1 MSRNSRYYTAPVP
14 KMPPGLIELMDGLA
28 RDVLKN
34 NPTDLYGFCS
44 EHMKKLLQTRD
55 SSEVKSEVKQSLT
68 LEQKIAIVQ
77 KIINERAVLRR
88 EAYDKNTQITKAQT
102 VENINIKED
111 CVKDSNT
118 DNDVKNNVTD
128 IPEQYIK
135 DNVIQ
140 IDEVSLSGNKEHEIT
155 VGNVELSKDIP
166 LSEAPK
172 DDPVLVKDDDD
183 KKEIIETINKT
194 GPDAGA
200 DQNVS
205 KGNGLKDDN
214 AIHSAES
221 DVSVIGIENNAD
233 ADNSINLDNVNAS
246 APVVVQSL
254 IDETVKNNTE
264 IVEQIV
270 VAEEKKDDDK
280 NNECNKND
288 IVNEIEAK
296 EDIDIHDTSKDA
308 SKIDQNN
315 DIVDDK
321 QDVISISCESEALN
335 SEKQGQA
342 DEIKNN
348 DITSSEI
355 NNDSK
360 NKTESLETELN
371 LKPLTSINNDNSN
384 ENNIN
389 EKPLDNANELIKT
402 EASTIS
408 ADNNNE
414 DKELKEPF
422 DRENISDHKQNSLT
436 NDDKDKNEQKLGN
449 AVNETAMDLETAAI
463 TIQKVF
469 RSFLFRNK
477 TLSSDDATNV
487 DINLLIEDKDQKDG
501 NEILSG
507 QSNKDRRSLGL
518 SRIDSVLQTV
528 NEEQSLSLST
538 DDSSTL
544 SSAATIIQAHV
555 RGFLVRNKLIG
566 NKANS
571 STSGFDSDGHSIAS
585 LEIDNDGRKNKTVL
599 NIHIVPE
606 GGHFMSRDESMLTSI
621 DLSVDGSPRDSV
633 NLHPMGHDTSERR
646 KLLKREDAI
655 QSISPPSNNSGKH
668 SEEVDSVKEI
678 LEQDTQ
684 AMNQNECN
692 GIIDPN
698 KSNTNES
705 KEKLPEEKNDEI
717 KNADALGSSKLGTSD
732 FSLPSLAS
740 DEMDVVTPFTATD
753 TDGESRIIHS
763 GECHDVLLP
772 TTVSRTDT
780 SVVRGE

>member
-34 NPTDLYGFCS
+34 NPTDIYEFCS
-44 EHMKKLLQTRD
+44 DHMKKLLQTRD
-55 SSEVKSEVKQSLT
+55 SLKVKQPKT
-68 LEQKIAIVQ
+68 LEQKIATAK

-102 VENINIKED
+102 VENINIKKD
-111 CVKDSNT
+111 CVKDTNT
-118 DNDVKNNVTD
+118 ENDMKSNVTD
-128 IPEQYIK
+128 LPEQYIK
-135 DNVIQ
+135 NNVIK

-155 VGNVELSKDIP
+155 VSNVESNKHIP
-166 LSEAPK
+166 LSEEHK
-172 DDPVLVKDDDD
+172 DNSAVDIANDDEINVLN
-183 KKEIIETINKT
+183 KEEIFETVNIT
-194 GPDAGA
+194 GPVSVA

-205 KGNGLKDDN
+205 EHIGLNVD
-214 AIHSAES
+214 SAENV
-221 DVSVIGIENNAD
+221 DVSVKAIENNVD
-233 ADNSINLDNVNAS
+233 IEKSINLDEVNAS
-246 APVVVQSL
+246 TTFVVQSSN
-254 IDETVKNNTE
+254 DETGKNNTE

-270 VAEEKKDDDK
+270 STEEKNDDDK
-280 NNECNKND
+280 NNECNKTNTAD
-288 IVNEIEAK
+288 ETEVK
-296 EDIDIHDTSKDA
+296 EDINSHDTGKDMC
-308 SKIDQNN
+308 KIDQSNE
-315 DIVDDK
+315 IVDDK
-321 QDVISISCESEALN
+321 QDLISINCESEPIN
-335 SEKQGQA
+335 SENQGL
-342 DEIKNN
+342 DYEIKNN
-348 DITSSEI
+348 DITSSEV

-360 NKTESLETELN
+360 NTTEQLETELN
-371 LKPLTSINNDNSN
+371 HKPSSSKSN
-384 ENNIN
+384 ENSEENNISD
-389 EKPLDNANELIKT
+389 KPLDSANEMNV
-402 EASTIS
+402 EATTVIG
-408 ADNNNE
+408 DNTDE
-414 DKELKEPF
+414 DKELKETF
-422 DRENISDHKQNSLT
+422 DRETISDHKQHSLI
-436 NDDKDKNEQKLGN
+436 NDDKDKNDQKLGN
-449 AVNETAMDLETAAI
+449 AVNDTTMDLETAAI

-487 DINLLIEDKDQKDG
+487 DISLLIEDKDQKNDG
-501 NEILSG
+501 VILSG
-507 QSNKDRRSLGL
+507 NSNKDRRTLGL

-571 STSGFDSDGHSIAS
+571 STSGFDSDGHSTAS

-633 NLHPMGHDTSERR
+633 NLHPMGHDTNERR

-655 QSISPPSNNSGKH
+655 QSISPPSNNSGKQ

-678 LEQDTQ
+678 FEQNTQ
-684 AMNQNECN
+684 QINRNDCN

-698 KSNTNES
+698 KSNASETN
-705 KEKLPEEKNDEI
+705 EKLPQEKNDEI
-717 KNADALGSSKLGTSD
+717 ENVDAHAPSKLGTSE
-732 FSLPSLAS
+732 FSLPSLTS

-753 TDGESRIIHS
+753 SDGESKIMHS
-763 GECHDVLLP
+763 GEFHDVLLP
-772 TTVSRTDT
+772 TTVSRSDT